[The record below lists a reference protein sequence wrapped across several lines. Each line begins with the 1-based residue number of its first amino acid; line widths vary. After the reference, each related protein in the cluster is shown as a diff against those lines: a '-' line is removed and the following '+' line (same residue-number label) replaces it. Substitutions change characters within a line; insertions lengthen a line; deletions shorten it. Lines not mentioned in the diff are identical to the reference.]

1 MVICVSVS
9 LPYHKKN
16 RKKLQVLLV
25 LPYPRLLKRWRTY
38 EAELCKIHFSVCLFQ
53 RYMIINEFL
62 DKLRKSEVLW
72 IYQINKLYVLEIAMS
87 SLAEV
92 TNKVDELE
100 KRLNVIE
107 VEIVLCNIIYRKWR
121 NLKLLEIVNLL
132 KKRMRKYYVFL
143 VHFTQQLRA
152 ENAELKAKLEK
163 NEYRIKHLI
172 RSLEEEEKK
181 EEVIAKMQYRINHLI
196 RSLNEAEGR
205 PYCFPFSIKDQQ

>member
-1 MVICVSVS
+1 
-9 LPYHKKN
+9 
-16 RKKLQVLLV
+16 
-25 LPYPRLLKRWRTY
+25 
-38 EAELCKIHFSVCLFQ
+38 
-53 RYMIINEFL
+53 
-62 DKLRKSEVLW
+62 
-72 IYQINKLYVLEIAMS
+72 MS

-107 VEIVLCNIIYRKWR
+107 VETVLFNIIHRKWR
-121 NLKLLEIVNLL
+121 NPKLLEMLNLL
-132 KKRMRKYYVFL
+132 KRRTRKYYVIF

-152 ENAELKAKLEK
+152 ENAELKAKIEK

-205 PYCFPFSIKDQQ
+205 PYCFPFSIYDQQ